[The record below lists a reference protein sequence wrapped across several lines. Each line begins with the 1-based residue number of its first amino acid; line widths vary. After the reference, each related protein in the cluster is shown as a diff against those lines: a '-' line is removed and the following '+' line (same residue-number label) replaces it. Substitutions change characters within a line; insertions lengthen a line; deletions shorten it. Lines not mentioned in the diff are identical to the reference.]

1 MAHGKRLFVGVQVSI
16 ATANAL
22 ARCAEALA
30 RRARDANVDI
40 AWVRPVNYHVTLKFL
55 GWTRDDAVGA
65 VRDHI
70 AAALVGATSFR
81 FTTARLGGFP
91 SLDRASVL
99 WAGIDPTP
107 HSLFGSAARA
117 GKAGTIEDRGAGLL
131 GDLAARVDRAT
142 ADLGFAAE
150 QRPYHPHVTLGRLR
164 EIRPLRDVVLP
175 MSEQMFSESV
185 VDAVSLLESV
195 QESNTYAYKEIFRIG
210 FKTAEIDQKRQTEAL
225 QQGDDTD
232 TDDGWSTTAREQHR

>member
-1 MAHGKRLFVGVQVSI
+1 M

-30 RRARDANVDI
+30 RRARDANIDI

-65 VRDHI
+65 VRDRV
-70 AAALVGATSFR
+70 AEALTGVRKFR
-81 FTTARLGGFP
+81 FVAARLGGFP
-91 SLDRASVL
+91 SLDQASVL
-99 WAGIDPTP
+99 WAGIEAGAE
-107 HSLFGSAARA
+107 SLA
-117 GKAGTIEDRGAGLL
+117 DV
-131 GDLAARVDRAT
+131 AARVDRAT

-164 EIRPLRDVVLP
+164 ETRPLRDVVLP

-185 VDAVSLLESV
+185 IDTVSLLESV
-195 QESNTYAYKEIFRIG
+195 KDSNNYAYKEIFRIG
-210 FKTAEIDQKRQTEAL
+210 FKTAEIVQKRQTEAL
-225 QQGDDTD
+225 QQADDTD
-232 TDDGWSTTAREQHR
+232 MTDDGWSTTAREQHR